1 VPVVH
6 RVLPNGVTVLVDPV
20 GHVQSASIGIWCRV
34 GSVHEPA
41 ERAGIAHF
49 AEHMLF
55 KGTARRSALEIAE
68 AVEGRGG
75 VLNAFTDK
83 LQTCYYAR
91 CLADEAEGAFD
102 VLADMVGSSRLA
114 AEDVETERKVIL
126 EEIRRGEDEP
136 GDLVHDLHLEQL
148 WPDHPLGRPVIGSPE
163 TVGSTSQ
170 SELQAFVGGEYQGP
184 NLLVSVA
191 GNVDPAQAARWA
203 EEAFSEASP
212 VVGRED
218 KQAGPTRAGTQYVV
232 QDVEQVHF
240 CIGGPGV
247 DAHDPR
253 LHTQIVMDNVLGS
266 GMSSRLFQEVR
277 EKRGLAYA
285 IGSYG
290 LAFPDAGCLTVY
302 GGTSQG
308 TWGQVQEVVDSELA
322 KFCAEG
328 PTDGELER
336 AKRMVAGSLALGLE
350 SMQGR
355 MMRMARNEIT
365 YGREIPLEETLAKV
379 EAVTGPQIVELAR
392 ELLDPGRRQTTAIGP
407 G

>member
-1 VPVVH
+1 MPVVH
-6 RVLPNGVTVLVDPV
+6 RALPSGLSVLVDPV

-41 ERAGIAHF
+41 DRAGIAHF

-55 KGTARRSALEIAE
+55 KGTASRSALEIAE

-75 VLNAFTDK
+75 ALNAFTDK
-83 LQTCYYAR
+83 LHTCYYAR
-91 CLADEAEGAFD
+91 CLADEAAGAFE
-102 VLADMVGSSRLA
+102 VLADMVASSRLA
-114 AEDVETERKVIL
+114 PEDVETERRVIL

-136 GDLVHDLHLEQL
+136 GDLVHDLHVEQL
-148 WPDHPLGRPVIGSPE
+148 WPDHPLGRPVIGSPG
-163 TVGSTSQ
+163 TVGATSQ
-170 SELQAFVGGEYQGP
+170 SDLSAFVGGEYRGE

-191 GNVDPAQAARWA
+191 GNVDP
-203 EEAFSEASP
+203 EEAVRWVEAAFPEPSP
-212 VVGRED
+212 PSSREGT
-218 KQAGPTRAGTQYVV
+218 KPPPTRSGVHYVA

-253 LHTQIVMDNVLGS
+253 LHAQVVLDNVLGS

-285 IGSYG
+285 IGSY
-290 LAFPDAGCLTVY
+290 AMAYPDAGCLTVY
-302 GGTSQG
+302 GGTSLE
-308 TWGQVQEVVDSELA
+308 TWEEVRGVVDAELA
-322 KFCAEG
+322 KFSADG
-328 PTDGELER
+328 PTAGELER

-355 MMRMARNEIT
+355 MMRMARNQIT

-379 EAVTGPQIVELAR
+379 EAVTAPAIIELAR
-392 ELLDPGRRQTTAIGP
+392 EILDPARRQTTAIGP